1 MPYIRG
7 SEIDERYQ
15 GSLEQKILAVKGAV
29 EEQLSKGV
37 TVLAT
42 QPNVSLV
49 VDEDGL
55 LHEAK
60 FQFVRGE
67 VKGLELSESDI
78 PVYQDED
85 MPVHIAGE
93 LRDIVGDIMEGRGVD
108 RTRVREVSAL
118 LGDDDYWLTDVIEK
132 LSEAAGEDSEWFQ
145 MYEANRHEIRTKLY
159 GQIREMESVVPK
171 TRYSRLPTGRLS
183 EFEGEL
189 RESMSVL
196 AGIAGAVVDDFGN
209 MVFDEEDEFLCAVR
223 QSLIAEAQATKSLLS
238 KAAKLMASEDMPRAA
253 EAHDGLAE
261 RAKKMVVV
269 SEWIKT
275 KALRSN
281 EE

>member
-15 GSLEQKILAVKGAV
+15 GSLEQRILTVKGAV
-29 EEQLSKGV
+29 EEQLNKGV
-37 TVLAT
+37 TILAT
-42 QPNVSLV
+42 HPNAALV
-49 VDEDGL
+49 VDEDGH

-60 FQFVRGE
+60 FKFARGE
-67 VKGLELSESDI
+67 VKNLELSASDI
-78 PVYQDED
+78 PVHQDED

-93 LRDIVGDIMEGRGVD
+93 LRDIVDDIMEGRETD
-108 RTRVREVSAL
+108 RTRVREIAAL
-118 LGDDDYWLTDVIEK
+118 LRDEDYWLTDVIKK
-132 LSEAAGEDSEWFQ
+132 LSEETSQDVEWFQ
-145 MYEANRHEIRTKLY
+145 VYEANRHEIRTKMY
-159 GQIREMESVVPK
+159 GQIRELESRVPK
-171 TRYSRLPTGRLS
+171 TRYSKLPTGRLP

-189 RESMSVL
+189 RESMAVL
-196 AGIAGAVVDDFGN
+196 ADIAGAVVDDFGS

-253 EAHDGLAE
+253 DVHDGLAE
-261 RAKKMVVV
+261 RAKNMVVV

-275 KALRSN
+275 RAPRSS